1 MTTTYER
8 NNGGARKRFFVC
20 LLALLC
26 AAALMSGCDGGK
38 KAVKDGQP
46 TATHTISD
54 GTASVKPSDEKQAG
68 KEDAGQSADIWMDF
82 ESTFGGIAV
91 ETDENGELVSSVQD
105 GMLRCRVTDSRFP
118 TYRKLVREARRVMS
132 KSKAETW
139 LRRADVYFITMDDG
153 LYFVNGWGGR
163 SVESTRQYVTDGGAR
178 MRINAAHTAECRK
191 KFDISRS
198 TVDLVRTDGTWKLV
212 SLQNAK

>member
-1 MTTTYER
+1 MITTYER
-8 NNGGARKRFFVC
+8 HNGGARRRFFVC

-38 KAVKDGQP
+38 KAVKGGQP
-46 TATHTISD
+46 TVTHTISD
-54 GTASVKPSDEKQAG
+54 GDGDEKQAG
-68 KEDAGQSADIWMDF
+68 KEDADQSADIWLDF
-82 ESTFGGIAV
+82 ESAFGGIVV

-105 GMLRCRVTDSRFP
+105 GMLRCKVTDSRFP
-118 TYRKLVREARRVMS
+118 TYRKLAKEARRVMS

-139 LRRADVYFITMDDG
+139 LQRADVYFITMDDG

-198 TVDLVRTDGTWKLV
+198 TVDLVRTDGKWKLV
-212 SLQNAK
+212 SLRNAK